1 MDTSDLLQNLRDS
14 GGHDKYPAIQRDS
27 GGDVRSPTE
36 SEGLLWSCTSN
47 LLQNLRDIDGHVRS
61 PTESEGY
68 RWSRQISYRIGQIAV
83 VTSDLSQNQR
93 DSGGHIM
100 SPTEYEGYQ
109 WTCHIN
115 YRI

>member
-27 GGDVRSPTE
+27 GGDVK
-36 SEGLLWSCTSN
+36 
-47 LLQNLRDIDGHVRS
+47 S

-109 WTCHIN
+109 WTCHFY